1 MMMEILPGWRYRIP
15 SRRSLQ
21 GSFPRVVQ
29 TPGEP
34 VVHGESLLNLC
45 LLITDLPEEVV
56 VKVVFP
62 LVCFRGQKMGVKL
75 VREVV
80 ALKASDKWECK

>member
-1 MMMEILPGWRYRIP
+1 MTIIPRGWYRIP
-15 SRRSLQ
+15 SGRSLQ
-21 GSFPRVVQ
+21 GAFPRVIQ

-34 VVHGESLLNLC
+34 VVHREGLLNLC

-75 VREVV
+75 VRKVV